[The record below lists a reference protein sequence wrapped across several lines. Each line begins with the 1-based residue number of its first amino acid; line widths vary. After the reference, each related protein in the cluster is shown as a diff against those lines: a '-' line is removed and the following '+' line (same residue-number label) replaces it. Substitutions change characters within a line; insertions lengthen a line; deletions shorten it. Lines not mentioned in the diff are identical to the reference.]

1 MRKGF
6 YTRRT
11 NLRIQEFNLD
21 FGSVSFHLKVST
33 DLVETSRDVSPHDG
47 FTTRCFG
54 LEVFSESHVTM
65 FRCACLGLFSEE
77 INRVAIKVAFDPQ
90 LNL

>member
-1 MRKGF
+1 MRKSF

-33 DLVETSRDVSPHDG
+33 DLVETSRDVSPHDD
-47 FTTRCFG
+47 FTTRCF
-54 LEVFSESHVTM
+54 
-65 FRCACLGLFSEE
+65 
-77 INRVAIKVAFDPQ
+77 
-90 LNL
+90 

>member
-47 FTTRCFG
+47 FTTRCF
-54 LEVFSESHVTM
+54 
-65 FRCACLGLFSEE
+65 
-77 INRVAIKVAFDPQ
+77 
-90 LNL
+90 